1 MSKVIAIASQKGG
14 VGKTTTAVNL
24 SASLA
29 LAEKH
34 TLLVDLDPQG
44 CASIAFGITTE
55 NARRGVYELFTYR
68 APISEILVNA
78 SIPTL
83 DIVPCNIWS
92 NTAEEKL
99 IQSSKNRTVLAR
111 SLEETDGMY
120 DYVLLDC
127 PPTLSHLTVA
137 ALAAADSV
145 LIPIQG
151 EYYSLKAFDALM
163 KLIRTVQIGINPSIE
178 IEGFLLTMYNPRTL
192 LAQEVRKDLEW
203 KYPYRVFKTAIP
215 RNITL
220 AEAPAY
226 GLPAILYDG
235 NSKGAQAYLALA
247 QEIINTRKT
256 RSAGGKTLKQ
266 TEGS

>member
-24 SASLA
+24 SASFA
-29 LAEKH
+29 LAERP
-34 TLLVDLDPQG
+34 TLLIDLDPQG
-44 CASIAFGITTE
+44 CASVAYGITTD
-55 NARRGVYELFTYR
+55 NARRGVYELFTHR
-68 APISEILVNA
+68 APIRDISFNA
-78 SIPTL
+78 SIPML

-111 SLEETDGMY
+111 SLEETDDVY
-120 DYVLLDC
+120 DFVLLDC

-145 LIPIQG
+145 LIPVQG
-151 EYYSLKAFDALM
+151 EFYSLKAFDAFM
-163 KLIRTVQIGINPSIE
+163 KLIRTVQMGINPSID
-178 IEGFLLTMYNPRTL
+178 IEGFLFTMYNPRL
-192 LAQEVRKDLEW
+192 RLAQRVRTELEE
-203 KYPYRVFKTAIP
+203 KFPNRVFKTVIP

-226 GLPAILYDG
+226 GVPAILYNG
-235 NSKGAQAYLALA
+235 NSKGAQAYLDLA
-247 QEIINTRKT
+247 YEIIKAEKSRLAAVTR
-256 RSAGGKTLKQ
+256 
-266 TEGS
+266 